1 MVSAKISSF
10 DRLEVVDHLG
20 LHGDYY
26 LPATNLVPKAILT
39 LKLVLHF
46 FFKLKVNP

>member
-1 MVSAKISSF
+1 MVSATISYF
-10 DRLEVVDHLG
+10 DRLELVDNLG

-46 FFKLKVNP
+46 FIQTKSGK